1 MYIRAAVIS
10 PAPPLSNGGLIA
22 LFVPGDNIGI
32 VWDWR
37 HSYNCWYLDWPSEY
51 QQQHFFN
58 PNKTD
63 IIRMYT
69 LKSGERII
77 APAEMPSLTLNE
89 RFKSFVAAGATF
101 DFRDSG
107 LQMVVKT
114 TTSGREYLKFVFS
127 DGRSL
132 TCSAIMRSPSNPDDL
147 AEGAPFGKC
156 ANAAEVYDLVRGK
169 VLKCAR
175 IITAKGRDFGDTE
188 EKEHKYSVWV
198 VE

>member
-1 MYIRAAVIS
+1 MLSSFPETTSGLCEIDVTRATVSTWTGHLSTNSVI
-10 PAPPLSNGGLIA
+10 
-22 LFVPGDNIGI
+22 F
-32 VWDWR
+32 
-37 HSYNCWYLDWPSEY
+37 Y
-51 QQQHFFN
+51 
-58 PNKTD
+58 PNKTER
-63 IIRMYT
+63 ILMYT
-69 LKSGERII
+69 LKTGERII
-77 APAEMPSLTLNE
+77 APADMQSLTLNE
-89 RFKSFVAAGATF
+89 RFKSFVAVGATF

-114 TTSGREYLKFVFS
+114 TASGREYLKFVFS

-156 ANAAEVYDLVRGK
+156 GNASEVYDLVRGK

-188 EKEHKYSVWV
+188 DKEHKYSVWV

>member
-1 MYIRAAVIS
+1 
-10 PAPPLSNGGLIA
+10 
-22 LFVPGDNIGI
+22 
-32 VWDWR
+32 
-37 HSYNCWYLDWPSEY
+37 
-51 QQQHFFN
+51 
-58 PNKTD
+58 
-63 IIRMYT
+63 MYT

-77 APAEMPSLTLNE
+77 APAEMPSLTFNE

-147 AEGAPFGKC
+147 AEGASFGKC

-169 VLKCAR
+169 VLKCTR
-175 IITAKGRDFGDTE
+175 IIPANGRDFGDTE
-188 EKEHKYSVWV
+188 EKEHKDSVWV

>member
-1 MYIRAAVIS
+1 M
-10 PAPPLSNGGLIA
+10 LSSFPETTSGLCEIDVTHTTVGTWTGH
-22 LFVPGDNIGI
+22 LSTNSII
-32 VWDWR
+32 
-37 HSYNCWYLDWPSEY
+37 
-51 QQQHFFN
+51 FFN

-63 IIRMYT
+63 IVRMYT

-147 AEGAPFGKC
+147 AEGAAFGKC

-169 VLKCAR
+169 VLKCTR
-175 IITAKGRDFGDTE
+175 IITAKGRDFGDAE